1 MVCVD
6 KEKRKSKSKPSLRF
20 DSSSKFWK
28 TFLVILAAFLT
39 FVGPTYMVYLFLN
52 VLDLSWA
59 VSMISGF
66 VLFVVGLALI
76 LYLIKRNM
84 IT

>member
-1 MVCVD
+1 VD
-6 KEKRKSKSKPSLRF
+6 EEKRKSKRKASLRF

-28 TFLVILAAFLT
+28 TFLVIFAAFLT

-66 VLFVVGLALI
+66 VLFIVGLALM
-76 LYLIKRNM
+76 LFLIKRKM
-84 IT
+84 ID

>member
-1 MVCVD
+1 MD
-6 KEKRKSKSKPSLRF
+6 EEKRKSKRKASLRI

-28 TFLVILAAFLT
+28 TFLVVFAAFLT

-76 LYLIKRNM
+76 LFLIKRNM

>member
-1 MVCVD
+1 VV
-6 KEKRKSKSKPSLRF
+6 KGKKSESNRASKF
-20 DSSSKFWK
+20 KSSSRFWK

-52 VLDLSWA
+52 VLDLYYA

-66 VLFVVGLALI
+66 ILFLAGLVLMW
-76 LYLIKRNM
+76 YLIKRKV
-84 IT
+84 IS

>member
-6 KEKRKSKSKPSLRF
+6 KEKTKSKRKASLGF

-59 VSMISGF
+59 ISMISGF
-66 VLFVVGLALI
+66 VLFVVGLTLI
-76 LYLIKRNM
+76 LYLIKRKV
-84 IT
+84 ID

>member
-1 MVCVD
+1 MD
-6 KEKRKSKSKPSLRF
+6 KEKSKSKASLRF

-28 TFLVILAAFLT
+28 TFLVVFAAFLT

-52 VLDLSWA
+52 VLVLSWA

-66 VLFVVGLALI
+66 VLFIVGLALI
-76 LYLIKRNM
+76 LFLIKRNM
-84 IT
+84 ID